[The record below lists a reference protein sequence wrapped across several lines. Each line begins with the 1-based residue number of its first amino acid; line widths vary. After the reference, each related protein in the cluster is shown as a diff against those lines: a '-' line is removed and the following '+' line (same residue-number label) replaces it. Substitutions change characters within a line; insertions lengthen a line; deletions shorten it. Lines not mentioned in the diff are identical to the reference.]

1 MLWSILLRDLF
12 TKFFWLM
19 RKNLKAYRVV
29 GGARQRSHIGTK
41 GGLGPP
47 KIFEKKLV
55 YIYSRVILIKKKKKL
70 YS

>member
-1 MLWSILLRDLF
+1 
-12 TKFFWLM
+12 M
-19 RKNLKAYRVV
+19 RNNLKAYKVV
-29 GGARQRSHIGTK
+29 GGARQWSHTGTK

-55 YIYSRVILIKKKKKL
+55 YIYSKVILIKKKKQ